1 MEKLK
6 TGVILVM
13 TIIIV
18 ILSLLKSCE
27 SKPVKKEVTVKT
39 DTIVKVIPAPD
50 TVIKFKTKYF
60 PKWDTIYSFVDS
72 SKWSKNLCNFER
84 TYTDSTSDSNV
95 TIYSNIETLGL
106 LKSSQ
111 LSYKLK
117 VPILIEK
124 TIRTDSIH
132 IVPNKYNFMIIGG
145 VGGNLHQFDATVGLA
160 LTNKNIYYGYEY
172 GLNSRSH
179 NLKIGLVFKSRK

>member
-6 TGVILVM
+6 NIVIFVLMV
-13 TIIIV
+13 III
-18 ILSLLKSCE
+18 ILSLLKGCN
-27 SKPVKKEVTVKT
+27 SKTTSNNSIVTH
-39 DTIVKVIPAPD
+39 DTVVKVKYIAYK
-50 TVIKFKTKYF
+50 TIEFKTKYF
-60 PKWDTIYSFVDS
+60 PKWDTIKQIDS

-145 VGGNLHQFDATVGLA
+145 VGGNLQQFDATVGLA
-160 LTNKNIYYGYEY
+160 LTNKNVYYGYEY

-179 NLKIGLVFKSRK
+179 NLKIGLVFKSKK